1 MDWMSS
7 IVTPIVGGVAKGL
20 TSSMGAPAGGGGGGG
35 SSVSTPDFT
44 GFMMKPSD
52 AKVDTRASQAAP
64 VTNHDAMAQ
73 KWAAMFQSYKG

>member
-20 TSSMGAPAGGGGGGG
+20 TSSMSAPAGGGGGG
-35 SSVSTPDFT
+35 SSVSPPDLT
-44 GFMMKPSD
+44 GFMMKPGTD
-52 AKVDTRASQAAP
+52 KVDTRASQAAP

-73 KWAAMFQSYKG
+73 KWANMFQSYKG

>member
-20 TSSMGAPAGGGGGGG
+20 TSSMGASAGGGGG
-35 SSVSTPDFT
+35 SSVSMPDFN
-44 GFMMKPSD
+44 GFMMKPGTD
-52 AKVDTRASQAAP
+52 KVDTRASQAAP

-73 KWAAMFQSYKG
+73 KWAGMFQSYKG